1 MYNYNSSPTVAGCT
15 FTENTAIS
23 AGGGMFNIDSSS
35 PTVTNCTFED
45 NEADA
50 GGGMANYTE
59 SSPTLTNCIFRNNS
73 ARAAG
78 GMNNYVNS
86 SPILIN
92 CIFTGNIANQD
103 TGGMHNH
110 SGSNAILTNCIFICN
125 SAGNT
130 GGGLQNAY
138 STTTVTNCTFI
149 GNTAG
154 SDGGGIRNWNSSPT
168 VTNSILWD
176 NEPDEISSGG
186 TSVPV
191 VNYSDI
197 QGGHVGTGNIN
208 TDPNFVD
215 ANNPDPNLVNLRL
228 LPVSPCI
235 DAGDTTVPS
244 VTVDLDG
251 NPRGLD
257 DPASPDTGVSVLG
270 VTVDIGAYEFHPCP
284 IPGDINCDGVVDF
297 KDVAILCGNWLAG
310 TEPEL

>member
-1 MYNYNSSPTVAGCT
+1 MHNQQSNPTA
-15 FTENTAIS
+15 
-23 AGGGMFNIDSSS
+23 
-35 PTVTNCTFED
+35 TNCTFED

-59 SSPTLTNCIFRNNS
+59 SSPTLTDCTFRDNS

-86 SPILIN
+86 SPTLTN

-130 GGGLQNAY
+130 GGGVQNAY
-138 STTTVTNCTFI
+138 STATLTNCTFI
-149 GNTAG
+149 GNTAVTN
-154 SDGGGIRNWNSSPT
+154 GGGIRNWDSSPT
-168 VTNSILWD
+168 VTNCILWD
-176 NEPDEISSGG
+176 NEPDEIFSGG

-197 QGGHVGTGNIN
+197 RGGHIGTGNIN

-228 LPVSPCI
+228 LSVSACI
-235 DAGDTTVPS
+235 DAGDTTAVPGGIWA
-244 VTVDLDG
+244 DLDG
-251 NPRGLD
+251 NLRVSDNPEI
-257 DPASPDTGVSVLG
+257 PDTGISMLG
-270 VTVDIGAYEFHPCP
+270 ATVDMGAYELQPCP

-297 KDVAILCGNWLAG
+297 KDVAILCNNWLAG